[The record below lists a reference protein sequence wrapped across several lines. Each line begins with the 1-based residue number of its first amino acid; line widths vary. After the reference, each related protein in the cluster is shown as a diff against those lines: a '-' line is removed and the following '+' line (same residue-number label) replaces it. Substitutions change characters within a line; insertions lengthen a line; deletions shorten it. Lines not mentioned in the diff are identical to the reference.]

1 MIAESIDMYMSTLTY
16 LRYEE
21 LLRMPVPTLSSLLEV
36 HIKKM
41 SKNPQGGSGLG
52 ALTNLLGGGR

>member
-1 MIAESIDMYMSTLTY
+1 MYTSTLTY

-21 LLRMPVPTLSSLLEV
+21 LLRMPVPTLTALLNV
-36 HIKKM
+36 RIKKM
-41 SKNPQGGSGLG
+41 SKNPQAAGAGLG